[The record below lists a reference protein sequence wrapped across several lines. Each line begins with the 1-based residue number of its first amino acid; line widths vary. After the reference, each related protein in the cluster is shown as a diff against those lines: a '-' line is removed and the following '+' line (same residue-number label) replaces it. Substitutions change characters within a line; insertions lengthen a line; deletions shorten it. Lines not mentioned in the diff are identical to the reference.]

1 MPMKTYMAKMQE
13 AELERK
19 WMLFDA
25 DGAVLGRLAAKIAP
39 ILMGKNKVTYTPQ
52 ADCGDFV
59 IVVNAEKVRMT
70 GNKEQT
76 KEYDWY
82 TGYPGGHKIRS
93 YQHQKEVRPEEVIE
107 HAVRLMLPKT
117 KIARYMLRRLKV
129 YTGPKHE
136 HQAQQPQKIEL
147 S

>member
-13 AELERK
+13 VERK
-19 WMLFDA
+19 WVLFDA

-39 ILMGKNKVTYTPQ
+39 ILMGKHKVTYTPQ

-70 GNKEQT
+70 GTKEQT

-82 TGYPGGHKIRS
+82 TGYPGGHKYRS
-93 YQHQKEVRPEEVIE
+93 YEKQKAMRPAEVIE
-107 HAVRLMLPKT
+107 LAVRRMLPKT
-117 KIARYMLRRLKV
+117 RSARNMFRRLKV
-129 YTGPKHE
+129 YAGPTHE

-147 S
+147 

>member
-1 MPMKTYMAKMQE
+1 MPMKTYMAKMEEVQ
-13 AELERK
+13 RK
-19 WMLFDA
+19 WVLFDA
-25 DGAVLGRLAAKIAP
+25 DEAVLGRLAAKIAP

-59 IVVNAEKVRMT
+59 IVINAEKVRMT
-70 GNKEQT
+70 GTKEQT

-82 TGYPGGHKIRS
+82 TGYPGGHKVRS
-93 YQHQKEVRPEEVIE
+93 YQHQKEMRPAQVIE
-107 HAVRLMLPKT
+107 LAVRRMLPKT
-117 KIARYMLRRLKV
+117 PSARNMFRRLKV
-129 YTGPKHE
+129 YSGPTHE